1 MAEGSVVAAVGAP
14 VDEVWALVRDFGAV
28 GDFFPGVESFR
39 LEGDDRIIGML
50 GLEIRE
56 RLLERDDASRT
67 LTYTIVDGVP
77 VDAHKATIS
86 VAADGTS
93 SQVTWSFDVE
103 PESMAPIFADTYQKA
118 LEALAAHFA

>member
-14 VDEVWALVRDFGAV
+14 VDEVWALVGNFGAV

-39 LEGDDRIIGML
+39 LEGDDRVIGML

-56 RLLERDDASRT
+56 RLVERDDASHT

-77 VDAHKATIS
+77 LDAHKAAIS
-86 VAADGTS
+86 VAADGAG

-118 LEALAAHFA
+118 LEALTAHFA